1 MVDAIGSKFK
11 DYAPFLLR
19 LGLGTIFI
27 ISGVLAAVRL
37 SPSPPLWDALSAG
50 VQVLCGLLV
59 LIGWLTRWAA
69 AGLAALML
77 ALIIQGPKLHAFI
90 DRQDQWMF
98 AYLVMSLAVYCTG
111 GGKLS
116 VDLRNKR
123 KEQT

>member
-27 ISGVLAAVRL
+27 ISGVQDIMHL
-37 SPSPPLWDALSAG
+37 SSSPPLWTAAAAG
-50 VQVLCGLLV
+50 LEVLCGLMV

-69 AGLAALML
+69 AGLVV
-77 ALIIQGPKLHAFI
+77 LIIIQFARGPHHHAFVNP
-90 DRQDQWMF
+90 DSMRMF

-111 GGKLS
+111 GGNCS
-116 VDLRNKR
+116 VDFRNKK
-123 KEQT
+123 KEGT